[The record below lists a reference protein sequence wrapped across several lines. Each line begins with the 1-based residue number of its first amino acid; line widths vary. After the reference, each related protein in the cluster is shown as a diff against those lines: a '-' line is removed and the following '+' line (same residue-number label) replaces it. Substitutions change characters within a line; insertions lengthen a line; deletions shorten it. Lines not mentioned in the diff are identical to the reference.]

1 MEQKLRTPISYYGG
15 KQQMLKYIMPNI
27 PQHNIYTE
35 SFVGGGALYW
45 SKEPAK
51 LEVIND
57 INREVVNFY
66 NIFKN
71 HSKRL
76 NYYINA
82 TMHSRSQYKDALV
95 IYQNSHLFT
104 NVERAWA
111 FWILTNQGFSTMI
124 GSWGFDRTGKCIS
137 KNNNKKMMLC
147 DEMASR
153 LENTTIECNDANRVL
168 KLFDT
173 EETFHYIDPPYINAD
188 QGHYSGY
195 TEECF
200 KKLLDTIS
208 ALKGKFLLSSYP
220 STILTQYISKC
231 GWYSYEI
238 SMQLC
243 ASNKKGAKKI
253 EVLTSNYPLVFK

>member
-76 NYYINA
+76 II
-82 TMHSRSQYKDALV
+82 T
-95 IYQNSHLFT
+95 
-104 NVERAWA
+104 
-111 FWILTNQGFSTMI
+111 
-124 GSWGFDRTGKCIS
+124 
-137 KNNNKKMMLC
+137 
-147 DEMASR
+147 
-153 LENTTIECNDANRVL
+153 
-168 KLFDT
+168 
-173 EETFHYIDPPYINAD
+173 
-188 QGHYSGY
+188 
-195 TEECF
+195 
-200 KKLLDTIS
+200 
-208 ALKGKFLLSSYP
+208 
-220 STILTQYISKC
+220 
-231 GWYSYEI
+231 
-238 SMQLC
+238 
-243 ASNKKGAKKI
+243 
-253 EVLTSNYPLVFK
+253 